1 MPPLRKAGLMA
12 LAFFALTF
20 GGALTARADVIVMLN
35 TNAGGS
41 PVNLNDSA
49 GAATVTGT
57 TAAGNTVNFTGTTSD
72 NVNTLEAEAG
82 AAIISAPGNNNGDA
96 NITSLSYSLANNQ
109 SFTSTQFNVD
119 ATATGLLQLTVTGV
133 GLDYTDVANDGVNF
147 VSNNGT
153 TLVLTFDAGSAG
165 SNITNILAINGQLL
179 TGITISAVGNTEINL
194 IRQIRIDGDGP
205 ITNPVPEPMTMVLFG
220 TGLAGI
226 AAKVRRRRK
235 AAKLD

>member
-1 MPPLRKAGLMA
+1 MA

-20 GGALTARADVIVMLN
+20 AGALTARADVIVMLN

-41 PVNLNDSA
+41 PVNLNNSA

-72 NVNTLEAEAG
+72 NVNTLEAESG
-82 AAIISAPGNNNGDA
+82 AAIISAPGTNNGDA
-96 NITSLSYSLANNQ
+96 NITSLHYELANNQ

-119 ATATGLLQLTVTGV
+119 ATATGQLQLTVTGV
-133 GLDYTDVANDGVNF
+133 GLDYDDVANDGVTF

-153 TLVLTFDAGSAG
+153 TLVLTFDAGGAG

-205 ITNPVPEPMTMVLFG
+205 IATPEPMTMLLFG

-226 AAKVRRRRK
+226 AAKARRRRK